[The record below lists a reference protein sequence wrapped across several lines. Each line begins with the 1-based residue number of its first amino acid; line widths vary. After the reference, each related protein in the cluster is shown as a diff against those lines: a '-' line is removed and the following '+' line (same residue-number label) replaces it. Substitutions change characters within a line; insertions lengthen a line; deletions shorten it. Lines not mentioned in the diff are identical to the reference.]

1 MSVKLRKKS
10 ISDNRFSLYLDIYED
25 SKRSYEFLKLYIF
38 KKPRTPLETQTNK
51 ENLKLADTLKARR
64 ELQINAED
72 HGYTAPKKLKVNF
85 IDYFHAFATAYS
97 KRDVRLIWGAYNY
110 FKSYIGTDH
119 LRPDELTETFLFKFK
134 EYLESK
140 LNGETPAN
148 YFSKLKKVIRQAH
161 KEKIVAD
168 NNALYIVNKK
178 NDSIKKDIL
187 TAEEIQ
193 LLANTPCYSD
203 EVKRAFLFSCVTGL
217 RYCDIIALQ
226 WRNIQ
231 GTMMSVTQQK
241 TGTPALI
248 NLNTSA
254 LNLLG
259 ERSAN
264 QEPVFSLPSHTACL
278 KHLKNWTKDANIT
291 KKITWHCARHSFGTN
306 LVFYGTDT
314 KTASGLLG
322 HRSMKYT
329 ERYVHI
335 ADSRKEQAV
344 HNLPEIKLN
353 FQSQTS

>member
-10 ISDNRFSLYLDIYED
+10 ISDNRYSLYLDIYED

-38 KKPRTPLETQTNK
+38 KKPRTPLETQSNK
-51 ENLKLADTLKARR
+51 ENNKIAETLKAQR
-64 ELQINAED
+64 ELQINSNE
-72 HGYTAPKKLKVNF
+72 HGYVPKKKQKVNF
-85 IDYFHAFATAYS
+85 LEYFKAFATNYT
-97 KRDVRLIWGAYNY
+97 KKDVRLVWGAYNY
-110 FKSYIGTDH
+110 FRSYVNTDH
-119 LRPDELTETFLFKFK
+119 VRPDELTESLLAKFK
-134 EYLESK
+134 DHLESK

-161 KEKIVAD
+161 KEKIILD
-168 NNALYIVNKK
+168 NNSLYIINKK
-178 NDSIKKDIL
+178 NDSIKKDTL

-193 LLANTPCYSD
+193 LLANTPCFSM

-217 RYCDIIALQ
+217 RYCDVIALR
-226 WRNIQ
+226 WNNIQ

-248 NLNTSA
+248 NLNNSA
-254 LNLLG
+254 LNLLS
-259 ERSAN
+259 ERSEN
-264 QEPVFSLPSHTACL
+264 NEPVFKLPSHTACL
-278 KHLKNWTKDANIT
+278 KHLRNWVKDAKIT

-335 ADSRKEQAV
+335 AESRKEQAV
-344 HNLPEIKLN
+344 HNLPEINLDL
-353 FQSQTS
+353 